1 MFSSYHSSLSCI
13 ISFCILLSSAS
24 GAVVNFAAD
33 LTWELGAPD
42 GQQRYVIH
50 TNGQFP
56 GPPLVLKQG
65 DSVEVREQRAPA
77 SLSSL
82 TCLKFTVISHLPFPT
97 TIHFHG
103 IEYDPETNFSGVVTD
118 AKAVSDRQAHLGRTE
133 FPEFP
138 KNQLRMAGL
147 SLTGGQQPSTEHIGK
162 MQTIWGLWLFI

>member
-1 MFSSYHSSLSCI
+1 M
-13 ISFCILLSSAS
+13 
-24 GAVVNFAAD
+24 VNFAAD
-33 LTWELGAPD
+33 LTWELGSPD

-50 TNGQFP
+50 TNGRFP

-65 DSVEVREQRAPA
+65 DSVEVREQCAPA

-103 IEYDPETNFSGVVTD
+103 IEYDSKTNLSGVMTD
-118 AKAVSDRQAHLGRTE
+118 AKAASDRRVHLGRTE

-147 SLTGGQQPSTEHIGK
+147 LPIGGQQPNTEHIG
-162 MQTIWGLWLFI
+162 